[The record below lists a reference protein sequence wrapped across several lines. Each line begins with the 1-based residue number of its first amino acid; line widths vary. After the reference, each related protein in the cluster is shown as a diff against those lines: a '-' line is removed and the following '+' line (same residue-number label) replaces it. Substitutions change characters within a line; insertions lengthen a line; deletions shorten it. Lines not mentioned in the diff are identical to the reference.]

1 MWNTVLM
8 WIIGI
13 VWYGI
18 LGLCGVIVVY
28 EVGAMFKL
36 WPSRLQPDPIPSRL
50 PVSET
55 EELSA

>member
-1 MWNTVLM
+1 MNTILM

-18 LGLCGVIVVY
+18 LGLSGVITLY
-28 EVGAMFKL
+28 EIGAMLKL
-36 WPSRLQPDPIPSRL
+36 WPSRLQPDPIPDRL
-50 PVSET
+50 PVAEV